1 MKKNMNKIFGI
12 FIAAS
17 LTANCGIGIVHAE
30 SGILSISDT
39 KTIISLNE
47 KENYVEGTFGDS
59 ALEDLGGVV
68 FTSDNE
74 NVLTVDEYGEIIEKN
89 YGSATVTASYE
100 GASASVLIT
109 VTPENLANLIDTR
122 YGNNGVIFAPEYGE
136 TYNFNGG
143 YADSTRIKLAN
154 MSWANWGGYTGISYE
169 NTLQQAWFYDNG
181 QSEASEAGLQFAAY
195 WNGGGGQDS
204 NGGTG
209 VIGVL
214 KSADASYRIS
224 NILLRNPGTGNT
236 DLTVEH
242 LSDEKS
248 TDTGIARTKGWHQVS
263 LLNAKDSNGS
273 VIFKLYFDG
282 QLIKVYNGWSAFP
295 GIINMYA
302 GTDSSHVAQFKM
314 PNLVE
319 YHELSDVTVSAGAN
333 GITASY
339 EYNGNAPVA
348 SYQWY
353 EADSADSTDWTAI
366 EGANEAV
373 YANANESKY
382 YRVGVKI
389 SDTTP
394 RKGTA
399 FVTNEVYSAPLSIKD
414 IELSISSTKS
424 AVALDEEGNKVSVM
438 YGNTDISGSSEISYS
453 SDNEDV
459 LTVSENG
466 EIIEKNYGSAKVT
479 ASYKGKTVSMLITV
493 TPENLANLIDTGYRR
508 PDGTVAYP
516 NYEDIREF
524 NGGYADSTRIKLAN
538 MSWANWGGYT
548 GISYE
553 NTLQQA
559 WFYDNGQSEAS
570 EAGLQFAAYWNG
582 GGGQDSNGGT
592 GVIGVLKSADASY
605 RISNILLRNPGT
617 GNTDLTVEHLSD
629 EKSTDTGIARTK
641 GWHQVSLL
649 NAKDSNGSVIFK
661 LYFDGQLIKVY
672 NGWSAFPGIINMYAG
687 TDSSHVAQFKMPNLV
702 EYHELSDVTVS
713 AGANGITA
721 SYEYNGNAPVASY
734 QWYEADS
741 ADSTD
746 WTAIEGANEAV
757 YANANESKYY
767 RVGVKISD
775 TTPRKGTAFVT
786 NEVYSAPFKYTRV
799 EETSLSYQN
808 GTVTVSAKDA
818 ISNGVLII
826 TSYNENDGYKTLADV
841 KFQAVNC
848 AAYSSVNIQVGDLT
862 GGHKIM
868 LWNSLSDMVPYCPA
882 TTVGN

>member
-59 ALEDLGGVV
+59 ALADLDGVV

-122 YGNNGVIFAPEYGE
+122 YGNNGVTFAPNYGE

-195 WNGGGGQDS
+195 SQGGGVDP

-236 DLTVEH
+236 DLTVED

-282 QLIKVYNGWSAFP
+282 QLIKVYDGWNAFP

-302 GTDSSHVAQFKM
+302 GTDSNHVAQFKM
-314 PNLVE
+314 PDLVE
-319 YHELSDVTVSAGAN
+319 YHELSDVKVSAGAN

-348 SYQWY
+348 NYQWY
-353 EADSADSTDWTAI
+353 EAGSADSTDWTAI

-394 RKGTA
+394 R
-399 FVTNEVYSAPLSIKD
+399 N
-414 IELSISSTKS
+414 
-424 AVALDEEGNKVSVM
+424 N
-438 YGNTDISGSSEISYS
+438 
-453 SDNEDV
+453 
-459 LTVSENG
+459 
-466 EIIEKNYGSAKVT
+466 
-479 ASYKGKTVSMLITV
+479 
-493 TPENLANLIDTGYRR
+493 
-508 PDGTVAYP
+508 
-516 NYEDIREF
+516 
-524 NGGYADSTRIKLAN
+524 
-538 MSWANWGGYT
+538 
-548 GISYE
+548 
-553 NTLQQA
+553 
-559 WFYDNGQSEAS
+559 
-570 EAGLQFAAYWNG
+570 
-582 GGGQDSNGGT
+582 
-592 GVIGVLKSADASY
+592 
-605 RISNILLRNPGT
+605 
-617 GNTDLTVEHLSD
+617 
-629 EKSTDTGIARTK
+629 
-641 GWHQVSLL
+641 
-649 NAKDSNGSVIFK
+649 
-661 LYFDGQLIKVY
+661 
-672 NGWSAFPGIINMYAG
+672 
-687 TDSSHVAQFKMPNLV
+687 
-702 EYHELSDVTVS
+702 
-713 AGANGITA
+713 
-721 SYEYNGNAPVASY
+721 
-734 QWYEADS
+734 
-741 ADSTD
+741 
-746 WTAIEGANEAV
+746 
-757 YANANESKYY
+757 
-767 RVGVKISD
+767 
-775 TTPRKGTAFVT
+775 TAFVT

-841 KFQAVNC
+841 KFQTVNC